1 MQASRLLIFSALAA
15 CAASCA
21 AQRFEVQVV
30 ETSSMST
37 TGNGVLYAN
46 VFAKVILPNGDHA
59 SLMCGNKRCAL
70 IKPIVPE
77 KMSPNATECYHLGN
91 QFTCT
96 TRDLGEYWATRKG
109 NRLTIEAPNG
119 KLTFEITGSW

>member
-1 MQASRLLIFSALAA
+1 
-15 CAASCA
+15 
-21 AQRFEVQVV
+21 
-30 ETSSMST
+30 MST
-37 TGNGVLYAN
+37 TANGMLYGN

-70 IKPIVPE
+70 IKPITPE
-77 KMSPNATECYHLGN
+77 KMSPNATECSHLES

-96 TRDLGEYWATRKG
+96 THNLGEYWATRKG
-109 NRLTIEAPNG
+109 NWLTIEAPNG